1 MLRVAHSHSFSLELQ
16 CWSMSM
22 LVGLSATLQL
32 FYILLFSICE
42 SFTSAEC
49 WNSLPKRSPRLRNV
63 NQKAEVKYPVTVKFD
78 RVNFSMLEL
87 MLSKSYTEIHS
98 FLGMSLYECASCN
111 HGTYIWKFENST
123 VDPPTSTNNTLK
135 KRPVLLI
142 QIPFFE
148 LEHELRNVN
157 TNGFALWEAC
167 DMIVI
172 FEYLTFDNFRT
183 FCLDISSSQVYKLK
197 SI

>member
-1 MLRVAHSHSFSLELQ
+1 MLRVAHSYSFSLELQ

-32 FYILLFSICE
+32 FYSLLYSICE

-87 MLSKSYTEIHS
+87 TLSKSYTEIHS
-98 FLGMSLYECASCN
+98 FLGMSLYDCV
-111 HGTYIWKFENST
+111 FRNST
-123 VDPPTSTNNTLK
+123 VEPPTS
-135 KRPVLLI
+135 VLLI
-142 QIPFFE
+142 QIPSFG

-172 FEYLTFDNFRT
+172 FEYLTFDNFHI
-183 FCLDISSSQVYKLK
+183 FCLDISSSQVYE
-197 SI
+197 